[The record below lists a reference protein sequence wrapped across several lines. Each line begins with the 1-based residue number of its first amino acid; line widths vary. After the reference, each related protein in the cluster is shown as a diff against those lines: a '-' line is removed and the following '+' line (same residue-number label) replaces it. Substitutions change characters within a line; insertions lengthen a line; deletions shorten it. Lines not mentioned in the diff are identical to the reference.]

1 MTELDT
7 TAADDGAPHEAAT
20 RRRSPIV
27 EVFAIP
33 SFRRYWFSQL
43 GVGLVNGT
51 LRFALVWLV
60 LDLTD
65 WTPAVGLVGL
75 ALGVP
80 AMLVTLPAGA
90 LSDRLDRIRLIV
102 VGSLVMAA
110 TLGVLAV
117 TIWTGVVTVWIA
129 AVAAFVAGVTFAA
142 ISPAMFAIVPSLV
155 PPERLMTGVGLQ
167 GMSMN
172 ISLLVGALLGGA
184 AIAVAGTGGAM
195 AVLGAI
201 SLLTAVGMAGV
212 ALPARPPAP
221 AERRIVAETL
231 DGMRFAL
238 GREPLR
244 SMLAIGF
251 IASGS
256 WGVVQLVLPEV
267 MRTTLGQEAFTASL
281 VFGALAVGMFAT
293 TLFLSSR
300 ERLAHRGLVLAIPLS
315 GFLGSLIV
323 VMGLSRIY
331 ALTFV
336 AMAMWGVMGGLSMT
350 LQRTLLQENTPQ
362 EYMGRVMG
370 CNAFA
375 MTGSYPIAAGAVA
388 ASTAVFSGPD
398 TLVVLGIV
406 ITIAVSLV
414 VWRPAVRRI

>member
-1 MTELDT
+1 
-7 TAADDGAPHEAAT
+7 
-20 RRRSPIV
+20 V
-27 EVFAIP
+27 QVFALP

-60 LDLTD
+60 LDLTE

-80 AMLVTLPAGA
+80 AMIVTLPAGA

-102 VGSLVMAA
+102 IGSLVMSV
-110 TLGVLAV
+110 TLAMLAV
-117 TIWTGVVTVWIA
+117 TIWTGVITVWLA
-129 AVAAFVAGVTFAA
+129 AVAALIAGATFAV
-142 ISPAMFAIVPSLV
+142 ISPAMFAIVPSIV
-155 PPERLMTGVGLQ
+155 PPDRLMTGVGLQ

-172 ISLLVGALLGGA
+172 IALLTGALLGGA
-184 AIAVAGTGGAM
+184 AIALAGTGGAM
-195 AVLGAI
+195 AVLSVI
-201 SLLTAVGMAGV
+201 SLVAALGMSGV
-212 ALPARPPAP
+212 RLPTRPPSTT
-221 AERRIVAETL
+221 ERRVIAETV

-251 IASGS
+251 IASSS

-267 MRTTLGQEAFTASL
+267 LRTTLGKEAFAASL
-281 VFGALAVGMFAT
+281 VFGALAVGMFLT
-293 TLFLSSR
+293 TLYLSNR
-300 ERLAHRGLVLAIPLS
+300 DRLARRGLVLAIPLS
-315 GFLGSLIV
+315 GFLGTLIV
-323 VMGLSRIY
+323 VMGLSRSY
-331 ALTFV
+331 AITFV
-336 AMAMWGVMGGLSMT
+336 AMMLWGVMGGLSMT
-350 LQRTLLQENTPQ
+350 LQRTLLQENTPD

-388 ASTAVFSGPD
+388 ASTAFLSGPN
-398 TLVVLGIV
+398 TLVLLGGIV
-406 ITIAVSLV
+406 AVAVSLV